1 MTEEQQNKE
10 ATDNKQ
16 EFVIQKIYVKDTSFE
31 APNTPDIFS
40 EKWEPQINLEL
51 NTAGKSISDDTHEVV
66 LTLTVSAKL
75 GEKTAYLIEVQQAG
89 VFSMRG
95 LDNRELSHA
104 LGSYCPNILFPYAR
118 EVISDLVSKGGFSQL
133 LLSPVNFDAL
143 YAQHMQQVQEAAP
156 SEPEVDPVH

>member
-1 MTEEQQNKE
+1 MTEEQTSKA
-10 ATDNKQ
+10 ATENKQ
-16 EFVIQKIYVKDTSFE
+16 EFVIQKIYVKDASFE

-51 NTAGKSISDDTHEVV
+51 NTAGKSVNEDTHEVV

-75 GEKTAYLIEVQQAG
+75 GDNTAYLIEVQQAG
-89 VFSMRG
+89 VFTMRG
-95 LDNRELSHA
+95 LDTRELSHA

-143 YAQHMQQVQEAAP
+143 YAQHMEQAQKSAQN
-156 SEPEVDPVH
+156 EPEVDPVH